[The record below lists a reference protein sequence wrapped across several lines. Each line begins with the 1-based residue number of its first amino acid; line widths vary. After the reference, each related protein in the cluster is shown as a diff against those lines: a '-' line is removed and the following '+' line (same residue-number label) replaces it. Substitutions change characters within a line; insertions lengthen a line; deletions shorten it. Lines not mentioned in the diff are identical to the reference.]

1 MKYIKLFLI
10 SILIIISNS
19 CYASKGQEEK
29 VYYAIE
35 INGIVCGYTESIEK
49 TIQLEGKKYLSQ
61 KLNMFIMLSLFESEF
76 NTNMNI
82 TSILDPVTKR
92 CYQINGEIN
101 QGPINRK
108 FDVKVENGKAVISS
122 SLMGEPK
129 SIELTPEI
137 LCGSDEVFT
146 NLKRE
151 FVENNAKE
159 VSYDILEAIDSDIQ
173 NSTFKK
179 IGEEEIE
186 LAGKR
191 YKTIIIEQHN
201 NKTGVK
207 IKYWLAPELGYFVM
221 FHVLNRKVYL
231 TDQTIVDKIKVASMD
246 GSILTKTNKSIS
258 DVQAISYMKLKV
270 EIQPTGINLKPEDLN
285 VLGQK
290 FEGTVKDNL
299 IKGIME
305 IKYDR
310 YNGENASPFPPD
322 FSKDLS
328 LQEYLHPSNSIQSDD
343 RVLIDE
349 AKTITK
355 DAKNSWE
362 AAKMLSKWVAEKI
375 HYAIPGGGSA
385 RGAYDMKA
393 GECGAHSMLL
403 AAFCRAVGIPARV
416 VYGGMY
422 VPNMGGAFGQH
433 AWNEIFMGEAGWI
446 PVDATAFETDFIDAG
461 HIRISEHRLASSSFN
476 AKSIEILDY
485 KLGDKS
491 PEVSKSA
498 NEMFAPYLGKYKEP
512 KSGKIFQVLEKEG
525 NLSVDIP
532 GQAVLPFNQPD
543 ENGKWY
549 CKLSNRLFIEF
560 SKVENDSISHMVFH
574 NLVAMQKQND
584 TLKIPNEIPA
594 DMKPYIGN
602 YYFPAVNAVFRVEYV
617 DKTLGVYDP
626 TENKTIR
633 LQPPDEN
640 GGWLDEFN
648 KNTIYFEKN
657 AKGDV
662 TAMNIDAATKFV
674 KE

>member
-1 MKYIKLFLI
+1 MKYIKLFLLLI
-10 SILIIISNS
+10 LLIIHGS
-19 CYASKGQEEK
+19 CYASDGQEEK

-35 INGIVCGYTESIEK
+35 INGVVCGYTESSEK
-49 TIQLEGKKYLSQ
+49 SIQLEGKQYLSQ
-61 KLNMFIMLSLFESEF
+61 KLDMYIMLSLFGSEF
-76 NTNMNI
+76 NTDMKI

-92 CYQINGEIN
+92 CYQVNGVIH
-101 QGPINRK
+101 QGHINRK
-108 FDVKVENGKAVISS
+108 FDVKVENGKAIINSS
-122 SLMGEPK
+122 IMGEPK
-129 SIELTPEI
+129 TIELTPDI
-137 LCGSDEVFT
+137 LFGADEVFT

-151 FVENNAKE
+151 FVDNKVNE
-159 VSYDILEAIDSDIQ
+159 VSFDILEAIDSDIQ
-173 NSTFKK
+173 NSTYKK
-179 IGEEEIE
+179 LGEEEIE
-186 LAGKR
+186 LAGKT
-191 YKTIIIEQHN
+191 YKTIVIEQHN

-231 TDQTIVDKIKVASMD
+231 TDRTIVDKIKVASMD

-270 EIQPTGINLKPEDLN
+270 EIQPTGINLKSEDLN
-285 VLGQK
+285 VPGQK

-305 IKYDR
+305 IQYDK
-310 YNGENASPFPPD
+310 YNGENAPAFPPD
-322 FSKDLS
+322 FSKDKS
-328 LQEYLHPSNSIQSDD
+328 LQKYLRPSNSIQSGDQ
-343 RVLIDE
+343 VLIE
-349 AKTITK
+349 KAKEITK
-355 DAKNSWE
+355 DAKNSWL
-362 AAKMLSKWVAEKI
+362 AAKLLSKWVAEKI
-375 HYAIPGGGSA
+375 HYAIPGGGTA

-422 VPNMGGAFGQH
+422 VPNKGGAFGQH
-433 AWNEIFMGEAGWI
+433 AWDEIYMGEAGWI

-461 HIRISEHRLASSSFN
+461 HIRISEHRVASSSFN

-485 KLGDKS
+485 KLGNKS
-491 PEVSKSA
+491 PEETNTAV
-498 NEMFAPYLGKYKEP
+498 EIVAPYLGKYKEP

-543 ENGKWY
+543 ENGRWY

-560 SKVENDSISHMVFH
+560 GRGENDSISYMVFH

-584 TLKIPNEIPA
+584 TLKIPDEIPA

-626 TENKTIR
+626 TENKTIK
-633 LQPPDEN
+633 LQPPGEK

-648 KNTIYFEKN
+648 KNTIYFEKD
-657 AKGDV
+657 AKGNV